1 MHLIHF
7 EDNNLVLLETHAS
20 AEFNSMSSLNQLL
33 IRLDLA
39 AATLFLNLQGKNYET
54 RGSHQ
59 P

>member
-7 EDNNLVLLETHAS
+7 EDNNLVLETHAS
-20 AEFNSMSSLNQLL
+20 AEFNSMSSLNRLL